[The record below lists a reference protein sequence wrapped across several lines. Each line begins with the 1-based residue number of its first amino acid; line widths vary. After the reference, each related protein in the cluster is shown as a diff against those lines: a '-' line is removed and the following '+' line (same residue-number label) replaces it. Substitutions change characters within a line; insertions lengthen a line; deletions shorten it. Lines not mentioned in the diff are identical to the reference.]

1 MTRFLAGFAVGI
13 GLGIIFAPAKGSQTR
28 ARLRE
33 KAEEVA
39 DLPRKKAAQMA
50 NIGKEK
56 AGELGARIGR
66 QSAEAEQ
73 RPLSRT
79 CSAMTRVPDVLT
91 AARHPSGRG

>member
-1 MTRFLAGFAVGI
+1 VTRFLAGFAVGI
-13 GLGIIFAPAKGSQTR
+13 GLGIIFAPARGSQTR
-28 ARLRE
+28 AQLRE

-66 QSAEAEQ
+66 QSAEAAAEAIKQ
-73 RPLSRT
+73 NVLGNDK
-79 CSAMTRVPDVLT
+79 SA
-91 AARHPSGRG
+91 